1 MYKLPFLIFFIFV
14 FSIKYSQT
22 PHGENFNFDCAV
34 CHSTNDWK
42 VDLKK
47 LDFDHALTNFELV
60 GQHKVLDCQS
70 CHSTLKFAD
79 VKNNCFDCHTNIHQS
94 TVEPN
99 CEQCHNSN
107 SWVITNINDMHDV
120 SRFPLLGAHKIADCK
135 DCHTSVDKLQFQIV
149 GSQCVD
155 CHLSDYQSAQAPN
168 HIEAGFSKE
177 CEDCHNVS
185 DLDWNKANVTHD
197 FFPLVGGHKIS
208 NCFDCHAQTT
218 FEGLSQECLTCHQKD
233 FNSTNNP
240 NHTASGFSTDCLEC
254 HNTNPGWQ
262 PALFKEHDKF
272 FVLDG
277 AHKTIEN
284 DCVKCHTKGYI
295 NTPNQCYDCHQSD
308 YNSATNPVH
317 QSAGFGTDCESCHT
331 TKAWEPATFDHD
343 NQFFP
348 IYSGEHKGEWNECS
362 DCHTNSSNYQ
372 IFECTTCHEHNQN
385 SMNEEHSG
393 INGYVYES
401 NACFACHP
409 TGSENDGFNHSATN
423 FPLTGAHTSTACSD
437 CHSSG
442 YQGTSMECNS
452 CHLQDFQNSVNPNHQ
467 QIGLD
472 QNCEQCHSTNPD
484 WQPASFP
491 VHNEFYLLDGA
502 HAIIANDCNSCHSA
516 DYANTKNLCYDC
528 HTNNYT
534 NTSNPNHQST
544 GFGTDCE
551 TCHSQNAWQPATF
564 DHDNQFFPIYSGKHN
579 NEWNECSD
587 CHTNSSNYQVFECIN
602 CHEHEKTKMDEE
614 HNGIQGYQYI
624 SSECFACHPTGS
636 EEGAFNHAASEF
648 PLTGAH
654 TSQECIDCHQNG
666 YLNTS
671 TECVSCHQ
679 NNFNNSTDPNHVQ
692 VGISNKC
699 EDCHNTSVWN
709 PSTFNH
715 ATTGFELVGGHNITN
730 CSSCH
735 SVNTANVS
743 ADCYTCHADEY
754 SQAPEHVSQNYPKTC
769 QECHNTT
776 NWSETTF
783 DHNNTNFALTG
794 AHVNTDCSTCHTKG
808 YVGTPTECFACHET
822 NFNSSVNPNHV
833 QVGISNKC
841 EDCHN
846 TSVWNPSTFNHATTG
861 FELVGGHN
869 TTNCSSCHSVNT
881 ANASADCYTCHADDY
896 SQAPEHISQNYPQV
910 CQECHNTTNWSETT
924 FDHNNTNFALTGAHT
939 SASCSD
945 CHSSGYSGTS
955 TVCADCHISSFN
967 NSTNP
972 SHTSLGLSTN
982 CIDCHST
989 NPDWQPATFAIHN
1002 NFYVLQG
1009 AHSTISND
1017 CATCHNGNYN
1027 STPPDCYG
1035 CHSND
1040 YNSTT
1045 NPIHSSSG
1053 FGTSCED
1060 CHSQNAWKPATFD
1073 HDGQYFPI
1081 YSGEHKGEWNSCS
1094 DCHTNQNDFSVFSCI
1109 DCHEHNQTD
1118 MNNKHR
1124 EESGYS
1130 YNSNACYDCHPNGKE
1145 SNLNKKQLFRFE

>member
-1 MYKLPFLIFFIFV
+1 MHKLSFLIFLILI
-14 FSIKYSQT
+14 SSNIYSQS
-22 PHGENFNFDCAV
+22 PHGENFNFDCEV
-34 CHSTNDWK
+34 CHSTNNWK

-47 LDFDHALTNFELV
+47 LDFNHSQTNFELV

-70 CHSTLKFAD
+70 CHATLKFSETKA
-79 VKNNCFDCHTNIHQS
+79 NCFDCHINIHQN

-107 SWVITNINDMHDV
+107 SWVVTNITEMHDV

-135 DCHTSVDKLQFQIV
+135 DCHTAVDKLLFQVI
-149 GSQCVD
+149 GSQCID
-155 CHLSDYQSAQAPN
+155 CHLSDYQSAQVPN
-168 HIEAGFSKE
+168 HIEAGFSKD
-177 CEDCHNVS
+177 CEDCHRVS
-185 DLDWNKANVTHD
+185 DIEWSKANVSHD

-208 NCFDCHAQTT
+208 NCFDCHSQTT
-218 FEGLSQECLTCHQKD
+218 FEGLSQECLICHQND
-233 FNSTNNP
+233 YNSTSNP
-240 NHTASGFSTDCLEC
+240 KHTASGFSTNCLEC
-254 HNTNPGWQ
+254 HTTNPGWQ
-262 PALFKEHDKF
+262 PALFKDHDQF

-277 AHKTIEN
+277 AHKAIEN
-284 DCVKCHTKGYI
+284 DCAKCHTTGFT
-295 NTPNQCYDCHQSD
+295 NTPNQCYDCHQTD
-308 YNSATNPVH
+308 YNSATDPVH

-362 DCHTNSSNYQ
+362 DCHTNSSNFQ
-372 IFECTTCHEHNQN
+372 VFECITCHEHNQN

-409 TGSENDGFNHSATN
+409 TGSEEGGFNHSATN
-423 FPLTGAHTSTACSD
+423 FPLTGAHISTQCID

-452 CHLQDFQNSVNPNHQ
+452 CHLTDFQNSVNPNHQ

-472 QNCEQCHSTNPD
+472 QNCEQCHTSNPD
-484 WQPASFP
+484 WQPATFS
-491 VHNEFYLLDGA
+491 VHNEFYLLEGA
-502 HAIIANDCNSCHSA
+502 HASIANDCNSCHSGN
-516 DYANTKNLCYDC
+516 YTTTKNLCYDC
-528 HTNNYT
+528 HTDNYN
-534 NTSNPNHQST
+534 NTSNPNHQT
-544 GFGTDCE
+544 AGFGTDCE

-587 CHTNSSNYQVFECIN
+587 CHTNSSNFQIFECIN
-602 CHEHEKTKMDEE
+602 CHEHEKTKMVDE
-614 HNGIQGYQYI
+614 HSGIQGYQYI

-636 EEGAFNHAASEF
+636 EDGAFNHSLSEF

-654 TSQECIDCHQNG
+654 ITQECSDCHQSG

-671 TECVSCHQ
+671 TECISCHQ
-679 NNFNNSTDPNHVQ
+679 NNFNNSSDPNHVQ

-715 ATTGFELVGGHNITN
+715 SSTGFELVGGHNIAN

-735 SVNTANVS
+735 SVSTANAIS
-743 ADCYTCHADEY
+743 ECYSCHADNY
-754 SQAPEHVSQNYPKTC
+754 ASAQEHVSQNYPKVC
-769 QECHNTT
+769 QDCHNTT
-776 NWSETTF
+776 NWNETTF
-783 DHNNTNFALTG
+783 DHNNTNFALTA
-794 AHVNTDCSTCHTKG
+794 AHTSTDCSSCHSNG
-808 YVGTPTECFACHET
+808 YAGTSTECFACHES
-822 NFNSSVNPNHV
+822 NFNNSVNPNHI

-846 TSVWNPSTFNHATTG
+846 TSVWNPSTFNHSSTG

-869 TTNCSSCHSVNT
+869 LPNCSSCHYVNT
-881 ANASADCYTCHADDY
+881 ANASSECYSCHADQY
-896 SQAPEHISQNYPQV
+896 ASAQEHVSQNYPKT
-910 CQECHNTTNWSETT
+910 CQDCHNTTNWNETT
-924 FDHNNTNFALTGAHT
+924 FDHNNTNFALTGAHVST
-939 SASCSD
+939 NCSD

-955 TVCADCHISSFN
+955 TICSDCHIDNFN

-972 SHTSLGLSTN
+972 SHTNLGLSTN
-982 CIDCHST
+982 CNECHTT
-989 NPDWQPATFAIHN
+989 NPGWQPASFSVHN

-1009 AHSTISND
+1009 AHSSITND

-1027 STPPDCYG
+1027 TTPDDCYG
-1035 CHSND
+1035 CHSSD

-1045 NPIHSSSG
+1045 NPVHSSSG
-1053 FGTSCED
+1053 FGFACED

-1073 HDGQYFPI
+1073 HDDQYFPI
-1081 YSGEHKGEWNSCS
+1081 YSGEHRNEWNSCS
-1094 DCHTNQNDFSVFSCI
+1094 DCHTNQNDYSVFSCI

-1118 MNNKHR
+1118 MNNEHR
-1124 EESGYS
+1124 GESGYS
-1130 YNSNACYDCHPNGKE
+1130 YNSNACYDCHPNGSE
-1145 SNLNKKQLFRFE
+1145 GNLNKKELFRFE